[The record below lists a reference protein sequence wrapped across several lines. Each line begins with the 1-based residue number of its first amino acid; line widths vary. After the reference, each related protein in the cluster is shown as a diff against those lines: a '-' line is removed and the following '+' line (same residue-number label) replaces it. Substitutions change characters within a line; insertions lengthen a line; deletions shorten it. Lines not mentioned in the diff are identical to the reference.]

1 MVQLNPL
8 PDNAPAAQRLDGPAR
23 TAMVQLTLFP
33 DDTPGPRWISP
44 PWTTASDRWLEIDRD
59 LPDDHRARRF
69 AAIVAELDL
78 TSLIAS
84 YAGLGSPA
92 HPPEL
97 LVRLVLFE
105 IHRGCL
111 SPAQWFEDCRYDD
124 AVKWLIFGLRPS
136 RTGLY
141 QFRDRLEPY
150 LDLWN
155 QSVLQTAQ
163 AEGWTPARR
172 ASVDGTF
179 AASYASRHTPI
190 QAQRLAQRCQQ
201 LDAAVAAD
209 FSPPAE
215 SPPEPAPAAEVTPR
229 VVPGIPPCG
238 ANPVA
243 PVSATEATP
252 LAVDLSSPAGNTPEP
267 APTAPLAPT
276 AAATSP
282 SVASPAT
289 GPASPATPAKP
300 PSWMA
305 QTPQGRFRQRQR
317 YRRAQKVLHK
327 RQKQQKQTM
336 SRRAKAKR
344 RSPDRMKISLTDPEA
359 PLGFDKTKVFR
370 PLFNIQFAC
379 DLDSPLVL
387 GYDVF
392 PAVTDANLLGPTLE
406 RTEEL
411 SGPTL
416 EVVLNDNKYMNILNL
431 KLCDEKDITMYAPL
445 PKAPGQ
451 PAGSVASSADP
462 GAGGAESSGPAP
474 RARLIPKSEFTWL
487 PEEQTYRCPAGHRLV
502 LQRRGTEQRVD
513 GELVESQYRCPAEHC
528 QACPLASRCTRT
540 PQLGRIVKRSEHDDL
555 YDALRQR
562 MSQPE
567 SQALYKLRKQT
578 VERQNADMKQHRGL
592 RQFASFGLKRARIQ
606 VGLLVLAHNGLELLK
621 ARSRG
626 VAAEPETRQAG

>member
-1 MVQLNPL
+1 
-8 PDNAPAAQRLDGPAR
+8 
-23 TAMVQLTLFP
+23 MVQLTLFP
-33 DDTPGPRWISP
+33 DNAPGPRWISP

-59 LPDDHRARRF
+59 LPDDHPARQI
-69 AAIVAELDL
+69 AAVVDALDL
-78 TSLIAS
+78 TPLIHS

-97 LVRLVLFE
+97 LVRLALFE
-105 IHRGCL
+105 NHRGCL

-136 RTGLY
+136 RTCLY
-141 QFRDRLEPY
+141 QFRDRLGPY
-150 LDLWN
+150 LDQWN
-155 QSVLQTAQ
+155 RSVLQTAQ
-163 AEGWTPARR
+163 AEGWTPAQR

-190 QAQRLAQRCQQ
+190 KAKLLAQRCQQ

-209 FSPPAE
+209 FSPPGE
-215 SPPEPAPAAEVTPR
+215 SPPEPALAAEVTPL
-229 VVPGIPPCG
+229 VVHGIPPG
-238 ANPVA
+238 GVNPVE
-243 PVSATEATP
+243 PVSAAQTTP
-252 LAVDLSSPAGNTPEP
+252 LVADLSPPAGNTLEP

-276 AAATSP
+276 AEAVAL
-282 SVASPAT
+282 SVARPPT
-289 GPASPATPAKP
+289 GPASPSTPAKP

-305 QTPQGRFRQRQR
+305 KTPEGRFRQRQR
-317 YRRAQKVLHK
+317 YRRAQEFMQK
-327 RQKQQKQTM
+327 RQTQQKQTM
-336 SRRAKAKR
+336 SRRAKANR
-344 RSPDRMKISLTDPEA
+344 QSPERTKISLTDPEA

-379 DLDSPLVL
+379 DLDSPLIL

-392 PAVTDANLLGPTLE
+392 PAVTDANLLGPILE

-416 EVVLNDNKYMNILNL
+416 EVVLNDNKYATILNL
-431 KLCDEKDITMYAPL
+431 KICDDMDVTMYAPL

-451 PAGSVASSADP
+451 PAGSVSSSA
-462 GAGGAESSGPAP
+462 GSGEGGAESSAPAP

-487 PEEQTYRCPAGHRLV
+487 PAEQTYRCPAGHQLV
-502 LQRRGTEQRVD
+502 LKRRGTESRTD
-513 GELVESQYRCPAEHC
+513 GELVELQYRCPAEHC
-528 QACPLASRCTRT
+528 QACPLANQCTRT
-540 PQLGRIVKRSEHDDL
+540 PQQGRIVKRSEHDDL

-567 SQALYKLRKQT
+567 GQAIYRLRKQT
-578 VERQNADMKQHRGL
+578 VERQFADLKQHRGL

-626 VAAEPETRQAG
+626 VGAETETRQAG